1 MTPRTRKTDGVIER
15 QVTREEKRKGVKT
28 LTRTG
33 TTRTLFTRLA
43 RDVTVHSV
51 IFAHVTGAD
60 TPDPGGS
67 RRGRLAQWWG
77 RKK

>member
-1 MTPRTRKTDGVIER
+1 MVER
-15 QVTREEKRKGVKT
+15 RVTREEKRKGMKAVD
-28 LTRTG
+28 TRAE

-67 RRGRLAQWWG
+67 RRGRPARWWG